1 MTANRD
7 GVNLNQNN
15 PAPSLILAVAG
26 VLGLVGLVVVSRYNY
41 LLFHGVAELF
51 SITVAWSVFFLAWNT
66 RDMSED
72 DALVFV
78 GVAFCFIGFIDLLH
92 TLSYK
97 GMGVF
102 EEEWGA
108 NLPTQLWILA
118 RYMQAFALLLFP
130 LRFGKRIQPLY
141 AIGGWA
147 GVTALGLWA
156 IFIGKV
162 FPDCYIQGSGLTR
175 FKIISE
181 YSICL
186 VLGAAW
192 VLLYSKRER
201 VEAIVFRLIAWAIL
215 TTMAGELA
223 FTFYVSVY
231 GLSNLVGHFFKIIAF
246 YCIYLAL
253 VRSGLKRPYS
263 ILFKSLKESRE
274 KYQNIFH
281 NAQVGLFRARV
292 SDGRPLEINERFAVL
307 AGYADARACL
317 DDFDRDPDH
326 VMRQIHA
333 DIGANFSSVSF
344 INSHELRIRKKEG
357 KAGWISLAG
366 RLDQTDNCWEG
377 AIADISERKVQEAL
391 QASHLRLVDYAV
403 DHTVIDLLRK
413 FLDEAEVLTES
424 QIGFFHFVKD
434 DQETLS
440 LQTWSTNTLETMCKA
455 RGDGLHYPISQA
467 GVWVDCVGEGHPVVH
482 NDYNALSYKKGM
494 PEGHAPVQRELV
506 VPVLRGQKVVAI
518 LGVGNKPA
526 YYGDED
532 IQMVQNLADSAWEI
546 VVRKRAEEK
555 LQKAHQQLEQQVQQR
570 TKELK
575 AAAFEFESLF
585 NSSQVGMMVLR
596 GGRYLA
602 KGNQRLA
609 DILGYAA
616 PEEMQGL
623 SMRALHLNEARFNE
637 FGQKYYFR
645 LTEGEVLQVEY
656 KLKRKDGAPIWCS
669 LSGKALDVNR
679 PINLEKGVLWIIDD
693 ITTRKRSE
701 LALRETLHE
710 LERSNAELAQFAYVA
725 SHDLQEPLR
734 AIVGFLQLLESK
746 YSDKVDGK
754 GREYIQRTVIASHRM
769 QTLISDLLALSR
781 VNTHGRAFEETD
793 LNDVFKQVEERL
805 QIPVKEK
812 GAQITCA
819 PLPILTVDDGQIS
832 TLFLNLISNALK
844 YNTHAHP
851 TIEIGWRDR
860 QDDACFYVKDN
871 GIGIDPKFF
880 ERIFVVF
887 QRLHGR
893 REYSGT
899 GVGLTLC
906 KKIVERHGGAIWV
919 ESEPGRG
926 STFYFTLPKERR
938 DK

>member
-1 MTANRD
+1 MTANHD
-7 GVNLNQNN
+7 GANLNQNN
-15 PAPSLILAVAG
+15 PAPSLILAVGG
-26 VLGLVGLVVVSRYNY
+26 VLGLVGLIVVSRYNY

-51 SITVAWSVFFLAWNT
+51 SITVAWSVFILAWNT

-78 GVAFCFIGFIDLLH
+78 GVAFCFIGLIDLLH
-92 TLSYK
+92 ILSYK

-102 EEEWGA
+102 EDKWGA

-118 RYMQAFALLLFP
+118 RYMQGFALLLFP
-130 LRFGKRIQPLY
+130 LLFGKRIQPLY
-141 AIGGWA
+141 MIGGWA
-147 GVTALGLWA
+147 GVTAIGLGA

-181 YSICL
+181 YVICL

-192 VLLYSKRER
+192 VLLYSKRGR
-201 VEAIVFRLIAWAIL
+201 IEAMVFRLLAWAIL
-215 TTMAGELA
+215 TTMAAELA

-253 VRSGLKRPYS
+253 VRSGLTRPYS
-263 ILFKSLKESRE
+263 ILFRSLRESRQ

-281 NAQVGLFRARV
+281 NAQVGLFRART
-292 SDGRPLEINERFAVL
+292 SDGQPLEINERFAVL
-307 AGYADARACL
+307 AGYPDARACL
-317 DDFDRDPDH
+317 DDFDMNEDH
-326 VMRQIHA
+326 AMRQIHA
-333 DIGANFSSVSF
+333 DIRANFSNADV
-344 INSHELRIRKKEG
+344 INNHELRIRKKEG

-366 RLDQTDNCWEG
+366 RLDKTGDCWEG
-377 AIADISERKVQEAL
+377 AIADISERKAQEAL

-403 DHTVIDLLRK
+403 DHTVIDLLQK
-413 FLDEAEVLTES
+413 FLDEAEMLTES

-440 LQTWSTNTLETMCKA
+440 LQTWSTNTLQTICKA
-455 RGDGLHYPISQA
+455 QGDGLHYPISEA
-467 GVWVDCVGEGHPVVH
+467 GVWVDCVGEGRPVVH
-482 NDYNALSYKKGM
+482 NDYNALAHKKGM
-494 PEGHAPVQRELV
+494 PEGHAPVLRELV
-506 VPVLRGQKVVAI
+506 VPVLRGQKVMAI
-518 LGVGNKPA
+518 LGVGNKA
-526 YYGDED
+526 TQYGDED
-532 IQMVQNLADSAWEI
+532 IQMVQTLADSAWEI

-555 LQKAHQQLEQQVQQR
+555 FQKAHQDLEQQVQQR
-570 TKELK
+570 TRELK
-575 AAAFEFESLF
+575 TAAFEFESLF

-623 SMRALHLNEARFNE
+623 SMRALHLNETRFNE
-637 FGQKYYFR
+637 FGQKYYYC

-656 KLKRKDGAPIWCS
+656 QLKRKDGSLIWCS

-679 PINLEKGVLWIIDD
+679 PINLDKGVLWIIDD
-693 ITTRKRSE
+693 ISERKRSE
-701 LALRETLHE
+701 LALRQTLNE

-734 AIVGFLQLLESK
+734 AIVGFLQLFESK
-746 YSDKVDGK
+746 YSDKVDRK
-754 GREYIQRTVIASHRM
+754 GRNYIQRTVNASHRM
-769 QTLISDLLALSR
+769 QTLITDLLALSR
-781 VNTHGRAFEETD
+781 VNTHGSTFEETD
-793 LNDVFKQVEERL
+793 LNNVFKQVKERL
-805 QIPVKEK
+805 QVPIKEK
-812 GAQITCA
+812 KAQIRCA
-819 PLPILTVDDGQIS
+819 PLPSLAVDAGQIS
-832 TLFLNLISNALK
+832 TLFMNLISNALK
-844 YNTHAHP
+844 YNTDDHP
-851 TIEIGWRDR
+851 TIEIGWCDR
-860 QDDACFYVKDN
+860 QDDICFNIKDN
-871 GIGIDPKFF
+871 GIGIDPKFY
-880 ERIFVVF
+880 ERIFIVF

-926 STFYFTLPKERR
+926 TTFFFTLPKERK